1 MKPHFFVETS
11 DHKTDIMG
19 KGCFIHEIGSSI
31 NKKSP
36 LVLANG
42 LGDLFKK
49 KLYGNRISFCA
60 LGNATSPRMA
70 TF

>member
-1 MKPHFFVETS
+1 
-11 DHKTDIMG
+11 MG